1 MATSGT
7 YSFTVNRDQIIRTA
21 LLVLGKLDESE
32 LPSAQ
37 ETTDMALLL
46 NMLMK
51 QWQGKAD
58 FAPGL
63 KMFSRRHGHLFLS
76 PTTGQYTVGP
86 AAQGWTNSYTS
97 TTTSAG
103 VASAV
108 SVLPLTSATGV
119 SVGNVLGVVLSTG
132 AFFWTTVTA
141 VAGSHATLAAPTT
154 AAVSSGAQVIAYA
167 TTAQQPVVVETA
179 FLRDAQGSDT
189 PLRIMNVQEYDFLPS
204 KAQSTFISDPTAI
217 YYENQKT
224 NGVLYTDCAGAE
236 DVAKHICLTYMEAVQ
251 DVNAASDEVSY
262 PQEWYLALVYG
273 LAKLAAPIFTVPWTQ
288 VMAENAATSLAIAQ
302 KKDAET
308 SVIFFQSAGV
318 E

>member
-86 AAQGWTNSYTS
+86 AAQGWANSYTQ
-97 TTTSAG
+97 TTTSSA
-103 VASAV
+103 VAISV
-108 SVLPLTSATGV
+108 SVLPLTSTTGMA
-119 SVGNVLGVVLSTG
+119 VGDNIGVLL
-132 AFFWTTVTA
+132 
-141 VAGSHATLAAPTT
+141 
-154 AAVSSGAQVIAYA
+154 SSGAIQWTTITVIAGLHVTLATSTAGAVSNAAQVITYT

-189 PLRIMNVQEYDFLPS
+189 PLKIMTVQEYDLLPS

-224 NGVLYTDCAGAE
+224 NGVLHTDCAAAQ
-236 DVAKHICLTYMEAVQ
+236 DMTKHICLTYMEAVQ

-302 KKDAET
+302 KKDGET
-308 SVIFFQSAGV
+308 STMFFQSAGV